1 MRVLILGLV
10 SLVTLTVSTLAAE
23 DSLGALKVGS
33 LVYSNVTVTGHTP
46 TVLYI
51 RHAKG
56 IGSVKLKDLGLELQR
71 KYGYDPEKAR
81 AVETLQKEAH
91 ADFVKTLARQ
101 PKPKPEPEP
110 EPAPESPSEPA
121 PAAGAIHAKPF
132 LNQAA
137 PELVVEKWLT
147 NPPETQDKFRLVT
160 FWATWSPACRRGIPR
175 LNEIHRKYGEKVAV
189 IGLSVEPEEQVRELV
204 NPKLE
209 YASAID
215 TRKRMIQVV
224 EVTAIP
230 HSLLIDPQGIVRFEG
245 MPHTITD
252 EALEKILAG
261 EAK

>member
-1 MRVLILGLV
+1 MRVLMLGLV

-23 DSLGALKVGS
+23 DSLGTLKVGS
-33 LVYSNVTVTGHTP
+33 QVYSNVTVTGHTP

-56 IGSVKLKDLGLELQR
+56 IGSVKLKDLSAELQQ

-91 ADFVKTLARQ
+91 ADFVKTLASQ
-101 PKPKPEPEP
+101 PKPKAEPEPAAEPEP
-110 EPAPESPSEPA
+110 EPAP
-121 PAAGAIHAKPF
+121 AAAALHAKSF
-132 LNQAA
+132 LNQTA

-147 NPPETQDKFRLVT
+147 DAPQTEDKYRLVT
-160 FWATWSPACRRGIPR
+160 FWAAWSPACRRVIPR
-175 LNEIHRKYGEKVAV
+175 LNQIHRKYGEKVVV

-204 NPKLE
+204 NPKIE

-215 TRKRMIQVV
+215 TRKRMIQAV

-252 EALEKILAG
+252 EALEKIFAG
-261 EAK
+261 ETK